1 MQESEKAK
9 HEQPVN
15 PLYVI
20 IAFYFVFLIK
30 MFPKLILALCAL
42 ELSWRKVLFAH
53 FISFIIK
60 FISAQKLA
68 SAFKLSKPI
77 SLEWNLEG
85 VNLAVKNTYS
95 FFCHRD

>member
-1 MQESEKAK
+1 M
-9 HEQPVN
+9 
-15 PLYVI
+15 
-20 IAFYFVFLIK
+20 
-30 MFPKLILALCAL
+30 
-42 ELSWRKVLFAH
+42 LFAH

-85 VNLAVKNTYS
+85 VNLAVKNTNS